1 MLILNGEFL
10 ILDWKGAS
18 DEGWILAEFGKG
30 APY

>member
-10 ILDWKGAS
+10 ILDWKVGS
-18 DEGWILAEFGKG
+18 DEAWILAKFGKG